1 LNPRHIFGT
10 TFATEAVIAAGVFTL
25 VVLTVLLAFGL
36 SRRRKRKG
44 RPAARRDK
52 NTPVELTYAALI
64 ACAVGFIVFLSF
76 RATAQERDPRRQAPV
91 TVAVRGFQWC
101 WQFSYPGH
109 HRSVT
114 ATCRNGDI
122 PTMVVPAGVPVT
134 VRVTGSDVIHS
145 WWVPYL
151 RYKMDAFPNH
161 ANTFTITIPRTG
173 RWLGRCA
180 EFCGPN
186 HYSMDFYLRA
196 VTPRQ
201 YQQWLA
207 HGSTGAAA

>member
-1 LNPRHIFGT
+1 MNPRHIFGT
-10 TFATEAVIAAGVFTL
+10 TFATEAIIAAGVFGL
-25 VVLTVLLAFGL
+25 VVLTVLVSFGL

-52 NTPVELTYAALI
+52 NTPLELTYAALV

-76 RATAQERDPRRQAPV
+76 RATAQEHDPQRHASA
-91 TVAVRGFQWC
+91 TVAVHGFQWC
-101 WQFSYPGH
+101 WRFSYPAH

-134 VRVTGSDVIHS
+134 VHVTGSDVIHS
-145 WWVPYL
+145 WWVPHL

-161 ANTFTITIPRTG
+161 VNTFTITIPRTG
-173 RWLGRCA
+173 RWRGRCA
-180 EFCGPN
+180 EFCGEN

-201 YQQWLA
+201 YRHWLA

>member
-10 TFATEAVIAAGVFTL
+10 TFATEAIIAGGVFTL
-25 VVLTVLLAFGL
+25 IVLTVLVAFGL
-36 SRRRKRKG
+36 SRRRKRKD
-44 RPAARRDK
+44 RPANDRPK
-52 NTPVELTYAALI
+52 NTPAELTYAGLV

-76 RATAQERDPRRQAPV
+76 RATAQEHDPQRHAPV
-91 TVAVRGFQWC
+91 TVDVQGFQWC
-101 WQFSYPGH
+101 WRFSYPGH

-161 ANTFTITIPRTG
+161 VNTFTITIPRTG
-173 RWLGRCA
+173 RWRGRCA
-180 EFCGPN
+180 EFCGEN
-186 HYSMDFYLRA
+186 HYSMDFYLQA
-196 VTPRQ
+196 VSPSR
-201 YQQWLA
+201 YRHWLA
-207 HGSTGAAA
+207 HGSAGPAA